1 MTTRGEGADTPV
13 WTLSG
18 HTKDANSSLD
28 SKPEGDSSLG
38 SNPSNQPHRGTD
50 TQSQRGFTLQSSLD
64 PTREPMEDDPISD
77 RGDSDGDQNMPDA
90 NEQQGARDPMESGPG
105 PVPMPEEE
113 GVQVGDD
120 RMEFGQDGE
129 PQEPE
134 EPQEP
139 IEPYQIILQ
148 GF

>member
-1 MTTRGEGADTPV
+1 
-13 WTLSG
+13 
-18 HTKDANSSLD
+18 
-28 SKPEGDSSLG
+28 
-38 SNPSNQPHRGTD
+38 
-50 TQSQRGFTLQSSLD
+50 
-64 PTREPMEDDPISD
+64 MEDDPLSD
-77 RGDSDGDQNMPDA
+77 WGDSDGDQNMPDA
-90 NEQQGARDPMESGPG
+90 NEQQGARDPVESGLG
-105 PVPMPEEE
+105 PVPMPEED